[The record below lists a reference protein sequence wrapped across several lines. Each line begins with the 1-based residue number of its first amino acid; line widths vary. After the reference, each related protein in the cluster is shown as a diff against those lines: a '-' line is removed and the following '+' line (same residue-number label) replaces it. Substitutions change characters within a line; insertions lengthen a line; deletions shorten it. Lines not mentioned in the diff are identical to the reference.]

1 MLGIGNTSH
10 QLRSK
15 CFQFIYIHPLWQEL
29 EPVPPPV
36 LQVESGQQLQ
46 HRGGGRSVR
55 EVGPEQGGG
64 RRQRGRGHRRG
75 PRGQGGLQRP
85 QCGVQAHQPAVQVQC
100 STVQHSAAQYSKVQY
115 RTIIQRTVQV
125 VLCTDLLLCHVMI
138 PLKALTV
145 FFDKNGDTNKEE

>member
-64 RRQRGRGHRRG
+64 RRQRGRGHRGR

-100 STVQHSAAQYSKVQY
+100 STVQY
-115 RTIIQRTVQV
+115 RTIIQRAVQV
-125 VLCTDLLLCHVMI
+125 VMSPWRIRH
-138 PLKALTV
+138 
-145 FFDKNGDTNKEE
+145 TNRKMENQKFLEFHFLPPKYC